1 MQHPVRRLVFP
12 MIVVLLGM
20 VASAQQPDLQQPPG
34 PGQQPGQRQRP
45 RPQRDTARENRPAGT
60 ASISGIVSAAETGR
74 PLKRARVVVAGAG
87 AARQARPALSDER
100 GRFQVSGLP
109 AGEYTISATK
119 AGYVDVMFGQRR
131 AMGNG
136 TPVQIAD
143 GQQLSNINLQL
154 PLGGVI
160 TGRVLDEDG
169 EPLARSFV
177 SVLRYQ
183 YVQGAR
189 RLVMAGNDQ
198 SDDRGQFRVYGLP
211 PGEYYVSASGGPTFD
226 RFLTRVAETGSNAG
240 VADDAAAKVDYAP
253 TYYPGVASLTEAS
266 RVKLAIGQELPGI
279 DLQMQMV
286 PMATVRG
293 VVSGAVGRANVV
305 LVPDDG
311 LPPGAAMMR
320 GQALR
325 GATGEDGTFTITRV
339 PPGRYT
345 AVARENDG
353 RQGEASA
360 KAGIQPVT
368 VAGQDV
374 SVNLVMTAG
383 AQVSGTI
390 TLEAAAMPVPKNFAG
405 FRVSLAALEG
415 VPMPGRLARPG
426 EPTGDGTFSITGL
439 MPGRYLIR
447 ANGPSGWTM
456 KSVFLNG
463 RDITDT
469 PLDIKG
475 DTVTDMNVVYTD
487 RITAMSGTVRD
498 SKNAL
503 SAGAT
508 VIAFP
513 ADSREWLPQSRRIQ
527 AARADQNGVYRFAAL
542 APGEYLLVAVDDVEQ
557 GEWFDPAYLEE
568 VKGGATRVTLAEGE
582 QKTQDVKAS

>member
-12 MIVVLLGM
+12 IIVLLLST
-20 VASAQQPDLQQPPG
+20 VASAQRLDLQQPPG
-34 PGQQPGQRQRP
+34 PGQRPGQGQRP
-45 RPQRDTARENRPAGT
+45 RPQRDAARENRPAGT
-60 ASISGIVSAAETGR
+60 ASISGIVSAADTGR
-74 PLKRARVVVAGAG
+74 PLKRVRVVVAGAG
-87 AARQARPALSDER
+87 AARQARSAMSDER
-100 GRFQVSGLP
+100 GRFQVPGLP
-109 AGEYTISATK
+109 AGEYTITATK

-183 YVQGAR
+183 YVQGTR
-189 RLVMAGNDQ
+189 RLVTAGNDQ
-198 SDDRGQFRVYGLP
+198 SDDRGQFRIYGLP
-211 PGEYYVSASGGPTFD
+211 PGEYYVSVSGGPTFE

-240 VADDAAAKVDYAP
+240 VADDAEAKNDYAP
-253 TYYPGVASLTEAS
+253 TYYPGVTSLAEAS
-266 RVKLAIGQELPGI
+266 RVRLTIGQELPGI

-293 VVSGAVGRANVV
+293 VVGGAVGRANVV

-311 LPPGAAMMR
+311 LPAGAAMMR

-325 GATGEDGTFTITRV
+325 GATEEDGTFIITRV

-353 RQGEASA
+353 RQGAA
-360 KAGIQPVT
+360 VQAGIQPVI
-368 VAGQDV
+368 VAGQDAT
-374 SVNLVMTAG
+374 VNLVMTAG

-390 TLEAAAMPVPKNFAG
+390 TLEAAATPVPKNFAG

-415 VPMPGRLARPG
+415 VPMPGRQARPG
-426 EPTGDGTFSITGL
+426 EPADDGTFSITGL

-498 SKNAL
+498 STNAP

-513 ADSREWLPQSRRIQ
+513 ADSREWSPQSRRIQ
-527 AARADQNGVYRFAAL
+527 AARADQNGVYRIAAL
-542 APGEYLLVAVDDVEQ
+542 PPGEYLLVAVDDVEQ

-582 QKTQDVKAS
+582 QKTQEIKAS